1 MSAAGPSQGART
13 PSGGQRVARRGHTT
27 AGTQVVGVIGTGAM
41 GMGVV
46 RSLARHGVRTF
57 TRDVRVEAD
66 REAAALGA
74 MPCGSA
80 AALARETRI
89 AIVLVVD
96 DAQVD
101 DVLFGARGAASAFA
115 PGSVVVVSSTLDPLY
130 VTALGP
136 RLAAHGIELVDAPVS
151 GGPAKAAAGTMTMM
165 VAGSPTVRERCAPLF
180 GRIAGRVFEVGDR
193 PGQAATFKIVNN
205 LLAAVNLAAGAE
217 ALVLA
222 KMAGIDPR
230 AALEVINASSGAS
243 WIVADRMPRALSG
256 DKGVRAATKILAKDV
271 GIAAALGERMHADVP
286 FARVAQRAFD
296 EAVGAGLGDED
307 DAAML
312 QLFAERA
319 GVTIGDA

>member
-1 MSAAGPSQGART
+1 VSAAGPSQGARS

-27 AGTQVVGVIGTGAM
+27 TVAPVVGVIGTGAM

-46 RSLARHGVRTF
+46 RSLARHRVRTF
-57 TRDVRVEAD
+57 TRDIRPEAD

-74 MPCGSA
+74 VPCTSA
-80 AALARETRI
+80 AALAREANV

-96 DAQVD
+96 DTQVD
-101 DVLFGARGAASAFA
+101 DVLFGAHGAASAFA
-115 PGSVVVVSSTLDPLY
+115 PDSVVVVSSTLDPLY
-130 VTALGP
+130 VAALVP

-151 GGPAKAAAGTMTMM
+151 GGPAKASAGTMTMM
-165 VAGSPTVRERCAPLF
+165 VAGSSLARERCAPVF
-180 GRIAGRVFEVGDR
+180 ARIAERVFEVGDR

-222 KMAGIDPR
+222 KKAGIDPR
-230 AALEVINASSGAS
+230 AALDVINASSGAS

-271 GIAAALGERMHADVP
+271 GIAAALGARVNADVP
-286 FARVAQRAFD
+286 IARAAQQAFD
-296 EAVGAGLGDED
+296 EALAAGLGDED

-312 QLFAERA
+312 QLFANRA